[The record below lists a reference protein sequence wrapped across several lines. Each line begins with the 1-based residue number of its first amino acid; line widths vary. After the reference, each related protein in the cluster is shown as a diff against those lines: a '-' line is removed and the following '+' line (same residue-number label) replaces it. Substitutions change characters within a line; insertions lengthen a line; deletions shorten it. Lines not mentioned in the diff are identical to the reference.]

1 MSDRDLFT
9 TDSEPDSDSSTE
21 RNTAAASCYIVDS
34 NEVLQSS
41 GSETQPPS
49 PDQGDQPPYS
59 SSETQPPCPDLGD
72 QPPYSGSETQPPS
85 PGAFLELAAP
95 HTTSISV
102 LARRTSIHLSSI
114 LRSCL
119 VQYKIRDRYFCL

>member
-9 TDSEPDSDSSTE
+9 QILTVIHQRKGILLPPH
-21 RNTAAASCYIVDS
+21 S

-59 SSETQPPCPDLGD
+59 SSETQPPSPDLGD

-95 HTTSISV
+95 HTIEQLTPLE
-102 LARRTSIHLSSI
+102 LASQDQRTVSSDVS
-114 LRSCL
+114 LDSPSTTEH
-119 VQYKIRDRYFCL
+119 K